1 MTTRFCI
8 VRHGETDWNVEKR
21 IQGQIDIPL
30 NHTGKAQALAMAS
43 NAGHHHFSAI
53 YCSYLN
59 RASETAHAISEHL
72 GLAVKMRA
80 DLRERHYGIF
90 QGITAEEGAATH
102 PAAYAHYIARDLD
115 FDFETGESLV
125 SFAARVTNCLD
136 DLARHHVGQS
146 IALVSH
152 AGFLDV
158 LYRKA
163 TGRTLNAPRD
173 FVIPNCALNWF
184 RLDNH
189 GLHLEVW
196 ADRHHLGHV
205 LTNTPE

>member
-53 YCSYLN
+53 YCSDLI
-59 RASETAHAISEHL
+59 RASETARAISEHL
-72 GLAVKMRA
+72 GLDLHTRA
-80 DLRERHYGIF
+80 GLRERHYGIF
-90 QGITAEEGAATH
+90 QGITATEGAATH

-115 FDFETGESLV
+115 FNFETGESLTA
-125 SFAARVTNCLD
+125 FAARVTTCLD
-136 DLARHHVGQS
+136 DIARHHADQT
-146 IALVSH
+146 IAVVSH
-152 AGFLDV
+152 AGLLDV

-163 TGRTLNAPRD
+163 TGRTLNSPRD

-184 RLDNH
+184 RIDSH

-196 ADRHHLGHV
+196 ADRRHLGHV